1 MKKQKVFIR
10 KKVKK
15 IPYVLFYIY
24 LLVALLSIF
33 TVASYT
39 WFTLSTTPQ
48 VSNMNMYITSG
59 IGLELAAS
67 PNPEVWTN
75 QLDIYETK
83 ELIKYQGKDKEKPSL
98 HQITWSD
105 ADQCF
110 YGPLYGYD
118 GRLMTFS
125 TLDYDK
131 LEVISWYRLED
142 KIHANTTA
150 KSNYYMKATVY
161 ARSGQPTDIC
171 LAAPTWLDNE
181 QTIKGSGS
189 YVIGITNQK
198 TESGS
203 IVGVLNSGKGPETA
217 IRVGFRITRVDSEGN
232 ELDERS
238 PMYIYEPNADRHVD
252 GSEDYIP
259 TYSIDEFRVV
269 EETVPESTELTAENV
284 APKEPFLVA
293 EDRLTK
299 QSFSKSAEEPG
310 EFLTNPTL
318 FSVKPGEIVRI
329 EIYIWLEGQDVDC
342 SNAMSDGVSTTT
354 ILANI
359 QFTGTTETQSGMVP
373 IE

>member
-1 MKKQKVFIR
+1 MKKQKIFIR

-48 VSNMNMYITSG
+48 VTNMNVYITSAA
-59 IGLELAAS
+59 GLELAAA
-67 PNPEVWTN
+67 PDAEVWSN
-75 QLDIYETK
+75 QLDIYSTR
-83 ELIKYQGKDKEKPSL
+83 ELSTYQGKDKVKPSL
-98 HQITWSD
+98 HQTTWSD
-105 ADQCF
+105 RDNCF

-125 TLDYDK
+125 SLNYDK

-142 KIHANTTA
+142 AIHANTTL
-150 KSNYYMKATVY
+150 KSNYYIKATLY
-161 ARSGQPTDIC
+161 ARSGQPTDVS
-171 LAAPTWLDNE
+171 LTEADWLDTE
-181 QTIKGSGS
+181 QTTKGFGT
-189 YVIGITNQK
+189 YLIGNPNT
-198 TESGS
+198 
-203 IVGVLNSGKGPETA
+203 GKGPETA
-217 IRVGFRITRVDSEGN
+217 VRIGFRTTLVDAEGKELSERG
-232 ELDERS
+232 
-238 PMYIYEPNADRHVD
+238 PMIIYEPNADRHVD
-252 GSEDYIP
+252 GSTHYIS
-259 TYSIDEFRVV
+259 TYSIDEFRP
-269 EETVPESTELTAENV
+269 EETTPESTDPSEESTEPSEESTE
-284 APKEPFLVA
+284 PKEYFLVD
-293 EDRLTK
+293 EERLIK
-299 QSFSKSAEEPG
+299 QSFSKSESEAG
-310 EFLTNPTL
+310 EFLSNPTI
-318 FSVKPGEIVRI
+318 FSVKPGEIVRV